1 MSHSTLSPT
10 PLFTLG
16 RILITPGA
24 EAILTQPE
32 VSRALHRHQHG
43 DYGALEPVDV
53 HLNNSG
59 LRNCIMVMSVYRA
72 ADGTEF
78 WIKTHATRS
87 HTPIMLPGE

>member
-1 MSHSTLSPT
+1 MSHPSLSPT

-24 EAILTQPE
+24 EAILTPPE

-43 DYGALEPVDV
+43 DYGALEPDDV
-53 HLNNSG
+53 HQNNRG
-59 LRNCIMVMSVYRA
+59 LSNCGMVMSVYRA

-78 WIKTHATRS
+78 WIKTHGTRS
-87 HTPIMLPGE
+87 HTLIMLPGE